1 MIDTGLPLVIV
12 QPSAV
17 YGPGDHSG
25 LARMF
30 TDFLRRRLPAIPA
43 GTAFCWAHVD
53 DVARGH
59 VLAMEKGVPGESYI
73 LSGPPHTF
81 EEVFQMASEI
91 TRLKPPSIR
100 LGPGL
105 MRFSS
110 YMIGLIEPFVRLPA
124 NYSSETFR
132 QTAGTTFISS
142 NEKARRE
149 LGFEAREL
157 RQGLKGTL
165 TDMAARLRAGKKK

>member
-1 MIDTGLPLVIV
+1 
-12 QPSAV
+12 
-17 YGPGDHSG
+17 
-25 LARMF
+25 
-30 TDFLRRRLPAIPA
+30 
-43 GTAFCWAHVD
+43 
-53 DVARGH
+53 
-59 VLAMEKGVPGESYI
+59 
-73 LSGPPHTF
+73 
-81 EEVFQMASEI
+81 MATEI
-91 TRLKPPSIR
+91 TRLKAPSR
-100 LGPGL
+100 TLGPGL

-165 TDMAARLRAGKKK
+165 TDMAARLQADKKK